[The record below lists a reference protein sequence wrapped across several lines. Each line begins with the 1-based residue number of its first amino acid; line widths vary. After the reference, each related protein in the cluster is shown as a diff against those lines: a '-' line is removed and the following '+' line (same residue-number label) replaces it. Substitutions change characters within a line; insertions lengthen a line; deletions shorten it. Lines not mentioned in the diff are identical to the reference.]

1 MSYKSK
7 NEMHF
12 LAIVTTCDKQPEF
25 NQKKMKEQSHLIKEK
40 H

>member
-25 NQKKMKEQSHLIKEK
+25 NQKNMKEQSHLIKEK